1 MKYLEVRDRATFIPV
16 VAFCSYEVVF
26 AADSQYALS
35 EPQRS
40 RIVGYGIA
48 RNGFRVARGEHPG
61 DDQVIVVR
69 LDNVAATAD
78 PYDWTN
84 GARTIREAHNYIT
97 ANYQEL
103 RDGDVIDVE
112 YILQET
118 ASKKRSEALDDS
130 PVGKAPK
137 TYRYAPQYRPPGYA
151 TVPDGWRTVERGTG
165 GHFPR
170 RTDLPEGKTVFGII
184 EYDRQLTQK
193 EIDDYELTE
202 VI

>member
-1 MKYLEVRDRATFIPV
+1 MMKYLEVRDRATFIPV
-16 VAFCSYEVVF
+16 VAFCPHELVF
-26 AADSQYALS
+26 ALS
-35 EPQRS
+35 EPRRS
-40 RIVGYGIA
+40 QIVAYGIA
-48 RNGFRVARGEHPG
+48 KNGFRVTRDPHPG

-78 PYDWTN
+78 AYDWN
-84 GARTIREAHNYIT
+84 GDSRTMREAHNYI
-97 ANYQEL
+97 AAKYQDL

-118 ASKKRSEALDDS
+118 ASKKRSEALDDT
-130 PVGKAPK
+130 PAGEAPK

-151 TVPDGWRTVERGTG
+151 TVPEGWRTVERGTG